1 MQEGA
6 TEEQIEHVI
15 DRLVDLGFDVHRSTG
30 VIHTVL
36 GGVGGKYDFD
46 LEVFQVMEGVKEAH
60 RIVSPYKLASR
71 SFRPAGTVVQL
82 GSLAIGGDAI
92 VVIAGPCS
100 VENRDQIEQC
110 AELAARGGARL
121 IRGLAFKPSSSP
133 YEFRGLG
140 AEGLQM
146 LRAAADRH
154 GLLVVSEVMDR
165 TQVPLLAEYADIVQV
180 GARNM
185 QNFDLLR
192 ELAKQPRPV
201 MLKRGIAAGIEE
213 LLLSAEYILA
223 GGNYNVI
230 LCERG
235 IRTFETSTHNT
246 LDLSAI
252 PVVKKLSHLPIVADP
267 SNGTGR
273 RDIVAPMARA
283 AIAAGADGVMVE
295 VHPDPDRALAN
306 GAQSLRPEQFEDLMH
321 QLQAVT
327 LAVGRTL

>member
-36 GGVGGKYDFD
+36 GGVGGQYDFD

-71 SFRPAGTVVQL
+71 SFRPAGTIVQA
-82 GSLAIGGDAI
+82 GPLAIGGDSI

-110 AELAARGGARL
+110 AELAARTGARL
-121 IRGLAFKPSSSP
+121 VRGLAFKPSSSP

-146 LRAAADRH
+146 LRTAADRH

-165 TQVPLLAEYADIVQV
+165 TQIPLLAEYADIVQV

-201 MLKRGIAAGIEE
+201 MLKRGVAASIEE

-283 AIAAGADGVMVE
+283 AVAAGADGVMVE

-321 QLQAVT
+321 QLQAVA
-327 LAVGRTL
+327 LAVGRTI